1 MKYIWKNVLD
11 MPPSWLVLFLV
22 ITWEQAMHA
31 PFMTFRNPLLSDL
44 GIALMLAGGGLMLWA
59 FLFFR
64 RLRTSVVPRRQPTA
78 LIDRGPYRFTRNPIY
93 LADTAVLL
101 GFSLWQGALLGVLLV
116 PVFMKLIEIRFIRG
130 EEAGLRQEFPDESA
144 EFFRRTRRWL

>member
-31 PFMTFRNPLLSDL
+31 PALTFRNPLLSDL
-44 GIALMLAGGGLMLWA
+44 GVALMLAGGGLMLWA

-64 RLRTSVVPRRQPTA
+64 RLRTSIVPRRQPTA

-101 GFSLWQGALLGVLLV
+101 GFSLWQGAILGIILV

-130 EEAGLRQEFPDESA
+130 EEEGLRRQFPDESE